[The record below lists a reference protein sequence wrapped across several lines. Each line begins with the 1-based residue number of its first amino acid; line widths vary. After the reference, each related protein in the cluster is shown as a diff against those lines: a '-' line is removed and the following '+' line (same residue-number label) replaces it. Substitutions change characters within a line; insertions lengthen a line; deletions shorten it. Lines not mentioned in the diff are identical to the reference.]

1 MAKRFRILVVEDGK
15 ENVAAA
21 KRYFDM
27 LEIDVD
33 YAGTYRKA
41 IGLAR
46 ENNYDGA
53 IIDSVFPMD
62 ENGKIEWLGLR
73 LGGVLGTYEIP
84 CVFLFGLQIPFA
96 DVYLDKAAV
105 KTGIGCRTVEKNE
118 SRAWGFA
125 FNVLRR
131 KMRVY

>member
-73 LGGVLGTYEIP
+73 LGGVLGTY
-84 CVFLFGLQIPFA
+84 
-96 DVYLDKAAV
+96 
-105 KTGIGCRTVEKNE
+105 
-118 SRAWGFA
+118 
-125 FNVLRR
+125 
-131 KMRVY
+131 